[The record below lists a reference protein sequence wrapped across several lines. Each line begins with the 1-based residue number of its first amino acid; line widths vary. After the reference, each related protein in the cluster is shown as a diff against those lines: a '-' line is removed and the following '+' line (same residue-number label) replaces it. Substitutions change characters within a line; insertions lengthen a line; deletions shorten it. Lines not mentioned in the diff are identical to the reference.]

1 MRVGILGPL
10 EVEADGW
17 VAEIA
22 GPRLRALLIRL
33 ALDAGRVV
41 TVESLSQALWPE
53 EMLVDPAHAVQSLVS
68 RLRQALPGPTA
79 LRSSSGSYR
88 LDVPPDAVD
97 AVRFERLAREG
108 RRALRNGEAETAGQ
122 WLREALGLW
131 RGEPLADV
139 AEAPNGC

>member
-22 GPRLRALLIRL
+22 GARLRALLIRL

-53 EMLVDPAHAVQSLVS
+53 EMPGDPAHAVQSLVS
-68 RLRQALPGPTA
+68 RLRKALPGPTA
-79 LRSSSGSYR
+79 LRSSPGGYR
-88 LDVPPDAVD
+88 LDLPPDAVD
-97 AVRFERLAREG
+97 AARFERLAREG
-108 RRALRNGEAETAGQ
+108 RRALRNGEAGRAGQ
-122 WLREALGLW
+122 
-131 RGEPLADV
+131 RGGGAVGRGGGAAGPERV
-139 AEAPNGC
+139 AGAV